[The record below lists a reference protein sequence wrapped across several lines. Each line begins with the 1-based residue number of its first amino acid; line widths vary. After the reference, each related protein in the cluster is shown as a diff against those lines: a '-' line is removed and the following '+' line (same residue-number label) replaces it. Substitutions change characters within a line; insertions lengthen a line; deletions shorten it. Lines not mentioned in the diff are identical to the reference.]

1 MIMYFHNYETNSIDY
16 ELLALYYTLK
26 EIFPKIEVKTDK
38 KDCVIS
44 ILI

>member
-26 EIFPKIEVKTDK
+26 EIFPNIRVK
-38 KDCVIS
+38 KDENDYVIAL
-44 ILI
+44 LI